1 MNKALILYLFFFLI
15 PLSFE
20 DEDNN
25 EIEQEIISVA
35 LDFIPIVGNLKGLNE
50 AITGIDTVTGK
61 NLTSSERIL
70 SIITAIPFG
79 NYLKSGKHLKNG
91 KKFLKAAERAQKL
104 GKMKNALSFAKAA
117 ARAMKKANAVGNYIK
132 NAQKF
137 LKLNKFTK
145 FVFKN

>member
-20 DEDNN
+20 EEDNN

-91 KKFLKAAERAQKL
+91 KNF
-104 GKMKNALSFAKAA
+104 
-117 ARAMKKANAVGNYIK
+117 
-132 NAQKF
+132 
-137 LKLNKFTK
+137 
-145 FVFKN
+145 

>member
-1 MNKALILYLFFFLI
+1 M
-15 PLSFE
+15 
-20 DEDNN
+20 
-25 EIEQEIISVA
+25 
-35 LDFIPIVGNLKGLNE
+35 
-50 AITGIDTVTGK
+50 
-61 NLTSSERIL
+61 
-70 SIITAIPFG
+70 
-79 NYLKSGKHLKNG
+79 KNG